1 MPKISC
7 DNGCEFNHAE
17 VDFVCTKSN
26 SEVQPEPEVSSAE
39 PEPEVSSAAE
49 PEPEVSSSSV
59 QPEVI
64 RTNVLEI
71 KRKILNEYFYQF

>member
-1 MPKISC
+1 MNNLKKIIEIAKLFSFAHNSC
-7 DNGCEFNHAE
+7 DNGCEFNNVE

-39 PEPEVSSAAE
+39 PEPEVSSAE

-59 QPEVI
+59 QPEV
-64 RTNVLEI
+64 L
-71 KRKILNEYFYQF
+71 

>member
-1 MPKISC
+1 MSKISC
-7 DNGCEFNHAE
+7 DNGCEFNHVEA
-17 VDFVCTKSN
+17 DFVCTKSN

-39 PEPEVSSAAE
+39 PEPEVSSAEPEPEVSSAE

-64 RTNVLEI
+64 DTYTI
-71 KRKILNEYFYQF
+71 